1 MNFNFKGE
9 VPENVSVENNAIFV
23 SSIRS
28 ILVAQ
33 KKFSHN
39 IFPEKHVSAT
49 TFYELVKSG
58 GPMDYKLR
66 DTTSKAEGRSS
77 KYENFGNYNYGVV
90 AQAMGID
97 ENFAKAAAGAQQ
109 VVKIMEQALKKGKSY
124 FDDMSNDMPAD
135 GGESDKDKYKKYY
148 EAAKEIKKN
157 NPKKFSAA
165 LFQYFLNEG
174 MRIGRETG
182 NYGYLDDQKDQKFI
196 SDGYRDAREAGY
208 GISYDSITFDD
219 FIALNIIGEWFFDLD
234 DTNRIEKY
242 SDKTTLSISNPI
254 VYDQVDEYA
263 VFKIT
268 LSKPLSQDLKLKV
281 TTIDDTAK
289 SPSDYEAKSKDE
301 ITIKAGQT
309 SYDYK
314 VKVVR
319 DGIYEGKEVF
329 GLYVDPID
337 TELASAIGINDIH
350 MAYATLI
357 DFPEDRCPQ
366 PTHNNFDLSFNLP
379 SSTSYG
385 VGAGAG
391 GSGGGA
397 GGSASWGIGSTPSIS
412 ISSKKPTPD
421 IPYVE
426 CPDEPELNSMLTAK
440 IPQAVNNTAPANSN
454 PLNSQAANENDNSDS
469 CSDGMCVPNR
479 SEQNPGSGNKDK
491 AGFASNANNANSKQS
506 GAALNLSGT
515 TDTDKSGNKLYFD
528 MNSDG
533 FKERMLD
540 WFGQDEGVLV
550 NDTNRNGIVDN
561 GSEIIGNRYL
571 NSKGETTLDTLS
583 LLRDF
588 DTNKDGVIDSK
599 DNSSLSIWID
609 KNRNAKTDEGE
620 LISINDANSP
630 IKSISLNYLDTL
642 LSGYD
647 RNHDMKIDK
656 SDKIYDYIYIKNNDD
671 NSINLYIYG
680 DDRARAF
687 LGDKTKDLT
696 LQTDQGLKRVK
707 EVIFYKDVKE
717 LNLDKQKPEYSDPRS
732 INLVSDA
739 APWDLN
745 GIRYSSEVNLKESE
759 YDTLGNTLY
768 TYERGSGKVNI
779 YDWNGIDTL
788 KFGEGISREN
798 LIIEKTNESIKIY
811 VKNGIA
817 TKDEDLSK
825 ITDVITINFGVDYA
839 VAGDAPVATSE
850 AIASENNNI
859 ANNAAYLSA
868 GTNSRRKRAISEPAQ
883 TTGIVENIVLSDG
896 NRLNLDFLY
905 NGTDK
910 SDLIVCGDD
919 SRKINAGDGNDII
932 VCGDGDY
939 EIGAGDGDDMIS
951 VGSGYNIIDAGKG
964 DDYFKS
970 DSRSSS
976 FNVFKFGRGDGKD
989 IIIGHKV
996 WRSWRG
1002 YAYTNIEFKEG
1013 ITTDDIIIRKNHDLF
1028 DWISYEIA
1036 LKEEGKSFDELSDK
1050 IYIKGGS
1057 RLQLIFQDGTDWD
1070 DKEIYNR
1077 AQENKVIH
1085 NSLNAFVLDLNNNGI
1100 TSISPS
1106 DDSSPKFNINGE
1118 IKRSGWIERGDGLLA
1133 MDLNRDGY
1141 IDPTTELIG
1150 EKFEGWGNNDYINRG
1165 LAVLKKFD
1173 SDNNGILDEK
1183 DDKFNEILVWQDN
1196 GDGIS
1201 QRSEIKTL
1209 KELGIDS
1216 IYAGDTREN
1225 RRQENDNLV
1234 IGDATFSQDG
1244 VTKGFK
1250 RLYFR
1255 QIGEDEILPDHG
1267 NEDHSGPVVPN
1278 PTPKNGIKSLSNAG
1292 IERIDI
1298 RSGYTG
1304 SGGAK
1309 IGANDGELSFENRWF
1324 KSDTL
1329 DTIYERKDAEQGGDL
1344 SSLAGSGKVRS
1355 LNDAMAGDDGLKQS
1369 VQEYR
1374 AGAVDKAFD
1383 ELSSDMDKILD
1394 KWALNDNFGS
1404 QDLSLPPVVLDLNGN
1419 GITSTPLD
1427 NSQAYFDYIN
1437 DGRRNKTAWIEK
1449 GDGILAVD
1457 INKDGIINNSFELF
1471 GSNSKLKNGTYAKD
1485 GVQALK
1491 DFDSDN
1497 NGVIDE
1503 RDERF
1508 GELLLWQDNG
1518 DGKCGKDEVKS
1529 LKELGISS
1537 ISLKTTEDT
1546 QSENGNKI
1554 TASGEF
1560 RRSDG
1565 SSGIV
1570 RDVWFET
1577 SKKQSIALSD
1587 LDDET
1592 EKKISVVEAFRGARL
1607 SAEQRAN
1614 PYIITAVLK
1623 EYENIKF
1630 DSISKILANKLF
1642 GEDAKSCALMFNAL
1656 NLKLARIISGEAN
1669 ASETALAINLL
1680 ASVLKRDYNY
1690 ALFKLNKSYL
1700 SNDKISSLLAKT
1712 GIKFSLSGN
1721 EITGV
1726 IGKHVFGD
1734 KTSETFDYSKE
1745 RSGVIISSKEGNDL
1759 VVGSDFN
1766 DEIYGGAGNDILMSG
1781 SGIDILNGGAGNDL
1795 LIGSKDRNIYEYYL
1809 GDGEDIIY
1817 DDGGADALRFAF
1829 LSPEDLKFRR
1839 EGDDM
1844 KISVYNP
1851 YNKTEIIGGITI
1863 KKGYTEGKIEKF
1875 YFDGKVYGFD
1885 EFIKEISEAELP
1897 QNNPVKFKD
1906 KLVNAELNDVRQFVS
1921 ALEAID
1927 PDGDKLSYEILKDA
1941 ENGKFRINEY
1951 GSYEY
1956 IPNDKFIGEDSVKIR
1971 VSDGRGSFDESEI
1984 KFNVK
1989 VSAPDIKSEK
1999 FVFDEDTSLTGAL
2012 EVENKIGGA
2021 LKFEILTTNE
2031 NLSTELDDNG
2041 MLHVKPALNFNGE
2054 QNLKIRVTN
2063 EFGLSCEK
2071 EIALKINPVND
2082 APIVEDPNE
2091 TVTLKNTFSYA
2102 GKIAASDVDGDVLR
2116 FKLISGGKNLKLNSD
2131 GSYLYNSK
2139 SAGEEEFKIEVSDGG
2154 ISVTKTLKF
2163 KNLGYVNDGSGNI
2176 VIDGKTSDTLN
2187 LTTSRAADLKFARS
2201 GNDLIINGGRSNTT
2215 LKDYFISKDMKLS
2228 KILLDGGTE
2237 INISNSNL
2245 ALPSKKWYQ
2254 FKKTATLKT
2263 AGTIVSSGDKNILN
2277 GSKQNDTII
2286 SLGKFNHINAGK
2298 GDDVIFAAEGDI
2310 ANGEKGNDTLIA
2322 TANRAT
2328 LIGSDGD
2335 DTYIVSASLDG
2346 VVIRDKEYLS
2356 LKDGGRDVLK
2366 LQGARKD
2373 EISFS
2378 RNGVFGKD
2386 LVLRYA
2392 GKSLTIE
2399 NQFSSKSAVE
2409 RIELGDGDYITSDKI
2424 SKIIEDLNSYASDKG
2439 FVNFGEDKFRSNEQ
2453 IAQIYASGWSN

>member
-1 MNFNFKGE
+1 MQDDIKKYG
-9 VPENVSVENNAIFV
+9 SVRPSSMAATAADALLAIGV
-23 SSIRS
+23 LPTPLGVGCAIGGM
-28 ILVAQ
+28 ILTLIAW
-33 KKFSHN
+33 KLDRM
-39 IFPEKHVSAT
+39 EK
-49 TFYELVKSG
+49 YE
-58 GPMDYKLR
+58 DYKQKVREAQFLEYAKYLHSDEVQTYLQDPNKVNLTVSNLR
-66 DTTSKAEGRSS
+66 II
-77 KYENFGNYNYGVV
+77 ENDGEATFTVS
-90 AQAMGID
+90 ID
-97 ENFAKAAAGAQQ
+97 K
-109 VVKIMEQALKKGKSY
+109 ALKKDLHLRIFTVEGSALEVKDY
-124 FDDMSNDMPAD
+124 
-135 GGESDKDKYKKYY
+135 GRIGE
-148 EAAKEIKKN
+148 EKKN
-157 NPKKFSAA
+157 YVFTKIP
-165 LFQYFLNEG
+165 
-174 MRIGRETG
+174 
-182 NYGYLDDQKDQKFI
+182 
-196 SDGYRDAREAGY
+196 AGTT
-208 GISYDSITFDD
+208 SIT
-219 FIALNIIGEWFFDLD
+219 
-234 DTNRIEKY
+234 
-242 SDKTTLSISNPI
+242 
-254 VYDQVDEYA
+254 Q
-263 VFKIT
+263 
-268 LSKPLSQDLKLKV
+268 
-281 TTIDDTAK
+281 
-289 SPSDYEAKSKDE
+289 
-301 ITIKAGQT
+301 
-309 SYDYK
+309 K
-314 VKVVR
+314 VKIVR
-319 DGIYEGKEVF
+319 DDKVEGKEVF
-329 GLYVDPID
+329 LLVAESSHYNGYDVESVTKIAAGLGTI
-337 TELASAIGINDIH
+337 
-350 MAYATLI
+350 I
-357 DFPEDRCPQ
+357 DFPEDKCPTS
-366 PTHNNFDLSFNLP
+366 THKNFDLSFNLP
-379 SSTSYG
+379 STQTY
-385 VGAGAG
+385 
-391 GSGGGA
+391 GSGGGYGGGGGA
-397 GGSASWGIGSTPSIS
+397 SGSAYWGIGSIPSIS
-412 ISSKKPTPD
+412 IPSKQPTPD

-426 CPDEPELNSMLTAK
+426 CPDEPELNSMLVTK
-440 IPQAVNNTAPANSN
+440 IPQATNNTAPANSN
-454 PLNSQAANENDNSDS
+454 PLNSQVANENDDSDS

-479 SEQNPGSGNKDK
+479 SEQNSDSGNKNK
-491 AGFASNANNANSKQS
+491 ASYAPNANNANSKQS
-506 GAALNLSGT
+506 GAALNLSDN
-515 TDTDKSGNKLYFD
+515 TDPDKPSNKLYFD

-599 DNSSLSIWID
+599 DNSALSIWID

-620 LISINDANSP
+620 LISINDAKSP

-656 SDKIYDYIYIKNNDD
+656 NDKIYDYIYVKNNDD

-707 EVIFYKDVKE
+707 EVIFYKDIKE

-745 GIRYSSEVNLKESE
+745 EIRYSYEVNLKESE

-788 KFGEGISREN
+788 KLGNGISKEN

-910 SDLIVCGDD
+910 SDLIVCG
-919 SRKINAGDGNDII
+919 N
-932 VCGDGDY
+932 GDY

-970 DSRSSS
+970 YSRSS

-989 IIIGHKV
+989 IIIGHMV
-996 WRSWRG
+996 WSSRRG
-1002 YAYTNIEFKEG
+1002 YAYTRIEFKEG

-1057 RLQLIFQDGTDWD
+1057 KLQLIFQDGTDWD

-1201 QRSEIKTL
+1201 QRSELKTL

-1216 IYAGDTREN
+1216 ISVQDPKVDIWH
-1225 RRQENDNLV
+1225 ENDNII
-1234 IGDATFSQDG
+1234 IGNAIPFSQDG

-1250 RLYFR
+1250 RLCFR

-1329 DTIYERKDAEQGGDL
+1329 DTIYERKDAEQEGDL

-1355 LNDAMAGDDGLKQS
+1355 LNDAMAGDNGLKQS

-1669 ASETALAINLL
+1669 ASETALSINLL

-2163 KNLGYVNDGSGNI
+2163 KNLGYVNDGSENI
-2176 VIDGKTSDTLN
+2176 VIDGKASDTLN

-2215 LKDYFISKDMKLS
+2215 LKDYFVSKDMKLR

-2245 ALPSKKWYQ
+2245 TLPSKKWYQ

-2310 ANGEKGNDTLIA
+2310 ANGERGNDTLIA

-2378 RNGVFGKD
+2378 RSGVFGKD

>member
-1 MNFNFKGE
+1 MEDPMKPVADFFGALTGASDVLQNSFDGNYEKAASGALSLTSQ
-9 VPENVSVENNAIFV
+9 VSDM
-23 SSIRS
+23 
-28 ILVAQ
+28 L
-33 KKFSHN
+33 KKN
-39 IFPEKHVSAT
+39 EK
-49 TFYELVKSG
+49 LVKKLKIG
-58 GPMDYKLR
+58 GLAANIIVDGNQAFKDIDEVGHLRGSTVLSLLSDATFAVALAVPAISVPMAIAGIAYTYLGWRESEKEKR
-66 DTTSKAEGRSS
+66 R
-77 KYENFGNYNYGVV
+77 ENFLKFASYLASDE
-90 AQAMGID
+90 AQEYMQ
-97 ENFAKAAAGAQQ
+97 EK
-109 VVKIMEQALKKGKSY
+109 
-124 FDDMSNDMPAD
+124 
-135 GGESDKDKYKKYY
+135 
-148 EAAKEIKKN
+148 
-157 NPKKFSAA
+157 
-165 LFQYFLNEG
+165 
-174 MRIGRETG
+174 
-182 NYGYLDDQKDQKFI
+182 
-196 SDGYRDAREAGY
+196 
-208 GISYDSITFDD
+208 D
-219 FIALNIIGEWFFDLD
+219 FINI
-234 DTNRIEKY
+234 T
-242 SDKTTLSISNPI
+242 ISNPKI
-254 VYDQVDEYA
+254 IENDGKCVFTIHLNKALSYDMKVDLFTVEGSA
-263 VFKIT
+263 
-268 LSKPLSQDLKLKV
+268 LEGE
-281 TTIDDTAK
+281 
-289 SPSDYEAKSKDE
+289 DYKGIKQNSHFT
-301 ITIKAGQT
+301 ITIPAGTTNYSQ
-309 SYDYK
+309 SIQI
-314 VKVVR
+314 VR
-319 DGIYEGKEVF
+319 DGKTEGKEEFLLVGKYKIYSLSTGKTIEKF
-329 GLYVDPID
+329 VAGLGTI
-337 TELASAIGINDIH
+337 
-350 MAYATLI
+350 I
-357 DFPEDRCPQ
+357 DFPEDKCPQ
-366 PTHNNFDLSFNLP
+366 PIHKNFDLSFNLP

-391 GSGGGA
+391 GGGGGA

-412 ISSKKPTPD
+412 IPSKQPTPD

-426 CPDEPELNSMLTAK
+426 CPDEPELNSMLVTK
-440 IPQAVNNTAPANSN
+440 IPQAANNTSANTASNSN
-454 PLNSQAANENDNSDS
+454 AASDKAANPDPLNPQAANENDNSDS

-479 SEQNPGSGNKDK
+479 SEQNSDSGNKDK
-491 AGFASNANNANSKQS
+491 AGYAPNANNVNSKQS
-506 GAALNLSGT
+506 GAALNLSDT
-515 TDTDKSGNKLYFD
+515 TDRDKPSNKLYFD

-550 NDTNRNGIVDN
+550 NDANRNGIVDN
-561 GSEIIGNRYL
+561 GSEIIGSGYL

-588 DTNKDGVIDSK
+588 DTNKDGVIDNK
-599 DNSSLSIWID
+599 DNSSLSVWID
-609 KNRNAKTDEGE
+609 KNGNAKTDEGE
-620 LISINDANSP
+620 LISINDADSP

-656 SDKIYDYIYIKNNDD
+656 SDQIYNHIYVKNNDD
-671 NSINLYIYG
+671 NSINLYVYG

-788 KFGEGISREN
+788 KLGNGISKEN

-1002 YAYTNIEFKEG
+1002 YAYTSIEFKEG

-1050 IYIKGGS
+1050 IYIKGNS
-1057 RLQLIFQDGTDWD
+1057 KLQLIFQDGTDWD

-1201 QRSEIKTL
+1201 QRSELKTL

-1216 IYAGDTREN
+1216 ISVQDPKEDIWH
-1225 RRQENDNLV
+1225 ENDNII
-1234 IGDATFSQDG
+1234 IGNAIPFSQDG
-1244 VTKGFK
+1244 ETKGFK
-1250 RLYFR
+1250 RLCFR
-1255 QIGEDEILPDHG
+1255 QIGENEILPDHG

-1329 DTIYERKDAEQGGDL
+1329 DAIYERKDAEQGGDL

-1374 AGAVDKAFD
+1374 AGVVDKAFD

-1404 QDLSLPPVVLDLNGN
+1404 QDLSLPPVALDLNGN

-1491 DFDSDN
+1491 EFDSDN

-1690 ALFKLNKSYL
+1690 AIFKLNKSYL
-1700 SNDKISSLLAKT
+1700 SDDKISSLLAKT

-1745 RSGVIISSKEGNDL
+1745 HSGVIVSSKEGNDL
-1759 VVGSDFN
+1759 VAGSDFN

-1781 SGIDILNGGAGNDL
+1781 NGIDILNGGAGNDL

-1817 DDGGADALRFAF
+1817 DDGGADALRFTF

-1839 EGDDM
+1839 DGDDM

-1875 YFDGKVYGFD
+1875 YFDGKVYDFD
-1885 EFIKEISEAELP
+1885 EFIKEISEAEPP

-1956 IPNDKFIGEDSVKIR
+1956 IPNDKFIGEDSVKIK
-1971 VSDGRGSFDESEI
+1971 VSDGRGGFDESEI

-1999 FVFDEDTSLTGAL
+1999 FIFDEDTSLTEAL

-2031 NLSTELDDNG
+2031 NLSTELGDDG

-2054 QNLKIRVTN
+2054 QSLKIRVTN

-2071 EIALKINPVND
+2071 EITLKINPVND

-2163 KNLGYVNDGSGNI
+2163 KNLGYINDGSENI
-2176 VIDGKTSDTLN
+2176 VIDGKASDTLN

-2378 RNGVFGKD
+2378 RSGVFGKD

-2453 IAQIYASGWSN
+2453 IAQIYASSWSN

>member
-1 MNFNFKGE
+1 MASIN
-9 VPENVSVENNAIFV
+9 PSVGLDIIKDILNTPAVGSYVGSGSTLYDAVKNAEKYFDENNGSKSNA
-23 SSIRS
+23 
-28 ILVAQ
+28 
-33 KKFSHN
+33 
-39 IFPEKHVSAT
+39 EKAVIDITSFFTGLKVKGAGLAT
-49 TFYELVKSG
+49 L
-58 GPMDYKLR
+58 
-66 DTTSKAEGRSS
+66 
-77 KYENFGNYNYGVV
+77 
-90 AQAMGID
+90 
-97 ENFAKAAAGAQQ
+97 
-109 VVKIMEQALKKGKSY
+109 
-124 FDDMSNDMPAD
+124 PA
-135 GGESDKDKYKKYY
+135 S
-148 EAAKEIKKN
+148 
-157 NPKKFSAA
+157 
-165 LFQYFLNEG
+165 
-174 MRIGRETG
+174 
-182 NYGYLDDQKDQKFI
+182 
-196 SDGYRDAREAGY
+196 
-208 GISYDSITFDD
+208 
-219 FIALNIIGEWFFDLD
+219 FDLD
-234 DTNRIEKY
+234 VKTMQDDIKKY
-242 SDKTTLSISNPI
+242 GSVRPSSMAATAADALLAIGVLPTPLGVGCAIGGMILTLIAWKLDRMETYEDYKQK
-254 VYDQVDEYA
+254 VREAQFLEYA
-263 VFKIT
+263 KYLHSDEVQTYLQDPNKVNLTVSNLRIIENDGEAIFTVSIDKALEKDLNLRLFTVEGSALEEKDYGRIGEEKKNYIFAKI
-268 LSKPLSQDLKLKV
+268 SAGV
-281 TTIDDTAK
+281 T
-289 SPSDYEAKSKDE
+289 S
-301 ITIKAGQT
+301 ITQ
-309 SYDYK
+309 K
-314 VKVVR
+314 VKIVR
-319 DGIYEGKEVF
+319 DGKTEGKEVF
-329 GLYVDPID
+329 LLVAESLYYSGYDVENVTKFAAGLGTI
-337 TELASAIGINDIH
+337 
-350 MAYATLI
+350 I
-357 DFPEDRCPQ
+357 DFPEDKCPQ
-366 PTHNNFDLSFNLP
+366 PTHKNFDLSFNLP

-385 VGAGAG
+385 EG
-391 GSGGGA
+391 GGFGGGGGGGA
-397 GGSASWGIGSTPSIS
+397 GGGASWSIGSVPSIS
-412 ISSKKPTPD
+412 IPSKQPSPD

-426 CPDEPELNSMLTAK
+426 CPDEPEFNSMLIAK
-440 IPQAVNNTAPANSN
+440 IPQAANNTAPANSN
-454 PLNSQAANENDNSDS
+454 PLNSQAANENDNSGS

-479 SEQNPGSGNKDK
+479 SEQNSGSGDKDKNK

-599 DNSSLSIWID
+599 DNSGLSIWID

-656 SDKIYDYIYIKNNDD
+656 SDKIYDYIYVKNNDD
-671 NSINLYIYG
+671 NSINLYVYG

-707 EVIFYKDVKE
+707 EVIFYKDIKE

-732 INLVSDA
+732 IHLVSDA

-745 GIRYSSEVNLKESE
+745 EIRYSSEVNLKESE
-759 YDTLGNTLY
+759 YYTPGNTLY

-779 YDWNGIDTL
+779 DDWNGIDTL
-788 KFGEGISREN
+788 KLDEGISKEN
-798 LIIEKTNESIKIY
+798 LIIEKANGCIKIY

-839 VAGDAPVATSE
+839 IAGDASVATPE
-850 AIASENNNI
+850 AAALENNI
-859 ANNAAYLSA
+859 ANKVAYPSA
-868 GTNSRRKRAISEPAQ
+868 DTRSRHKRAVDAPRR
-883 TTGIVENIVLSDG
+883 TTGVIENIVLSDG

-919 SRKINAGDGNDII
+919 
-932 VCGDGDY
+932 DY
-939 EIGAGDGDDMIS
+939 EIKAGDGDDMIFI
-951 VGSGYNIIDAGKG
+951 GSGHNIIDAGKG
-964 DDYFKS
+964 DDTITMYLERRLES
-970 DSRSSS
+970 W
-976 FNVFKFGRGDGKD
+976 NTFKFGRGDGKD
-989 IIIGHKV
+989 TIDGSEGNYS
-996 WRSWRG
+996 RYYDPP
-1002 YAYTNIEFKEG
+1002 YAYIEFKEG
-1013 ITTDDIIIRKNHDLF
+1013 ITADDIIIRKNHDLF
-1028 DWISYEIA
+1028 DGISYEVA

-1050 IYIKGGS
+1050 IYIKGDS
-1057 RLQLIFQDGTDWD
+1057 SLQSLIFQDGTRWD
-1070 DKEIYNR
+1070 DEEIYNR
-1077 AQENKVIH
+1077 AQENKIID

-1106 DDSSPKFNINGE
+1106 DDSSPKFNINGK
-1118 IKRSGWIERGDGLLA
+1118 IKRSGWIEQGDGLLA
-1133 MDLNRDGY
+1133 MDINRDGY
-1141 IDPTTELIG
+1141 IDPATELIG
-1150 EKFEGWGNNDYINRG
+1150 EKFEGWENNDYINRG
-1165 LAVLKKFD
+1165 LAALKKFD

-1201 QRSEIKTL
+1201 QRSELKTL

-1216 IYAGDTREN
+1216 IIIISVEGPKGDIWH
-1225 RRQENDNLV
+1225 ENDNMI
-1234 IGDATFSQDG
+1234 IGNAIPFSQDG
-1244 VTKGFK
+1244 ETKGFK
-1250 RLYFR
+1250 RLCFR

-1267 NEDHSGPVVPN
+1267 NKDHSGPVVPN

-1292 IERIDI
+1292 IKRIDI

-1309 IGANDGELSFENRWF
+1309 IGANDGELSFENRWL

-1329 DTIYERKDAEQGGDL
+1329 DTIYERKNAEQEGDL

-1355 LNDAMAGDDGLKQS
+1355 LNDAMAGDNGLKQS

-1374 AGAVDKAFD
+1374 AGVVDKAFD

-1471 GSNSKLKNGTYAKD
+1471 GSNSKLENGTYAKD

-1518 DGKCGKDEVKS
+1518 DGKCEKDEVKS

-1560 RRSDG
+1560 RRSDV

-1669 ASETALAINLL
+1669 ASETALSINLL

-1700 SNDKISSLLAKT
+1700 SDDKISSLLAKT

-1875 YFDGKVYGFD
+1875 YFDGKVYDFD
-1885 EFIKEISEAELP
+1885 EFIKEISEAEPP

-1906 KLVNAELNDVRQFVS
+1906 KLVNAELNDIRQFVS
-1921 ALEAID
+1921 ALEAVD

-1941 ENGKFRINEY
+1941 ENGKFRINAY

-1956 IPNDKFIGEDSVKIR
+1956 TPNDKFIGEDSVKIR

-1999 FVFDEDTSLTGAL
+1999 FIFDEDTSLAEAL

-2031 NLSTELDDNG
+2031 NLSTELGDDG

-2054 QNLKIRVTN
+2054 QSLKIRVTN

-2139 SAGEEEFKIEVSDGG
+2139 SAGEEEFKIEVGDGG

-2163 KNLGYVNDGSGNI
+2163 KNLGYINDGSENI
-2176 VIDGKTSDTLN
+2176 VIDGKASDTLN

-2215 LKDYFISKDMKLS
+2215 LKDYFVSKDMKLR

-2245 ALPSKKWYQ
+2245 TLPSKKWYQ

-2310 ANGEKGNDTLIA
+2310 ANGERGNDTLIA

-2378 RNGVFGKD
+2378 RSGVFGKD